1 MPVRCSVN
9 HKAIN
14 AEYKEFVCGA
24 MSSRDNATADIIYLG
39 GDIITL
45 DDTEPSAEAVAVK
58 NGKILAVGNRD
69 QISALR
75 GNNTKIVDLLGKTLI
90 PGFVDAHGHA
100 YGVGGQAIWANLL
113 PPPEGEGSDIPALQ
127 RILRQYTIEHSDIVK
142 QTGWIVGFG
151 YDESQLSEHRHPIR
165 EELDAVS
172 KDLPVYVIHPSG
184 HLGVANGRALQL
196 VGYTA
201 GTPNPPGGVIRR
213 GSDGREPNGV
223 LEENAHF
230 VFLSKILS
238 PDPEFNEAVFLKG
251 VERYASYGYTT
262 AQEGNA
268 SSLQVEIMAGAAQKG
283 KLPIDVVVYPNLLS
297 DKKEISEPWLAREY
311 KNHFR
316 VGGGKLILDGSPQA
330 KTAWRDRPYYIPP
343 EGHASDYL
351 GYPAASNEQVLKA
364 MDEAFANNWQVL
376 THANG
381 EAAIDLL
388 IAAVR
393 EATKK
398 HGPGDRRP
406 VLIHGQFM
414 REDQVDPL
422 KELGIF
428 PSLFPNHTY
437 YWGDWHREQTVGPQR
452 ADNISPTGWV
462 MIRGMKFTSHHDAP
476 VSLPDSMRV
485 LEATVT
491 RRTRS
496 GDILGPCHRVPVIT
510 ALKAMTL
517 WAAYQHFEEDS
528 KGSIEAG
535 KLADFVVLSNNPTKV
550 DQEKIHTIK
559 VLETIK
565 EGRTVYKA

>member
-1 MPVRCSVN
+1 
-9 HKAIN
+9 
-14 AEYKEFVCGA
+14 
-24 MSSRDNATADIIYLG
+24 
-39 GDIITL
+39 
-45 DDTEPSAEAVAVK
+45 
-58 NGKILAVGNRD
+58 
-69 QISALR
+69 
-75 GNNTKIVDLLGKTLI
+75 
-90 PGFVDAHGHA
+90 
-100 YGVGGQAIWANLL
+100 
-113 PPPEGEGSDIPALQ
+113 
-127 RILRQYTIEHSDIVK
+127 
-142 QTGWIVGFG
+142 
-151 YDESQLSEHRHPIR
+151 
-165 EELDAVS
+165 
-172 KDLPVYVIHPSG
+172 
-184 HLGVANGRALQL
+184 
-196 VGYTA
+196 
-201 GTPNPPGGVIRR
+201 
-213 GSDGREPNGV
+213 
-223 LEENAHF
+223 
-230 VFLSKILS
+230 
-238 PDPEFNEAVFLKG
+238 
-251 VERYASYGYTT
+251 
-262 AQEGNA
+262 
-268 SSLQVEIMAGAAQKG
+268 MAGAAQKG
-283 KLPIDVVVYPNLLS
+283 KLPIDVVAYADLLT
-297 DKKEISEPWLAREY
+297 DKKAIAEPWLGREY

-330 KTAWRDRPYYIPP
+330 KTAWRDRPYYVPP
-343 EGHASDYL
+343 EGHTSDYL

-414 REDQVDPL
+414 REDQVDPI

-462 MIRGMKFTSHHDAP
+462 MSRGMKFTSHHDAP

-485 LEATVT
+485 LESTIT

-496 GDILGPCHRVPVIT
+496 GDILGPWHRVPVMT

-517 WAAYQHFEEDS
+517 WAAYQHFEENS

-535 KLADFVVLSNNPTKV
+535 KLADFVVLSKNPTKV
-550 DQEKIHTIK
+550 DPQTIHSIK

-565 EGRTVYKA
+565 EGHTVYDAASMETSA